1 MTLAYSRR
9 RDATVSVVLGGW
21 AGVLSLTASR
31 PQGLW
36 MAMLP
41 PLLLALWWVANSAT
55 RWVLAL
61 LAAAILLPPLPL
73 PGGDTGPHPAVLIAA
88 LGLWAGLARLSAWR
102 MRWAFLPASLLFLF
116 FSLAISVPLAGLYS
130 GWEIAA
136 GSLARVALF
145 AISAYV
151 FFYIAWGPGREINT
165 GRLVRVLFWAGLGS
179 AGFACLDF
187 YFQFPAPGRFAPQFV
202 WLPDAVLRRAQG
214 VFYEAT
220 TLGCFCVFLLV
231 MIASIAALRL
241 GRELRLPAVWL
252 MLGAAV
258 LLAALSFSFSRSAAA
273 SLAIAL
279 LALLWMERGRL
290 RTTWKVITRG
300 LGVAFCLTAAIAVVS
315 WLFPNLLPIYF
326 SRLWATGGYL
336 FSSPDMVLAPRLE
349 SWSFLLKALAEKP
362 WRSIFGVGYKTLPY
376 SGFLGRPVVA
386 DNMYLS
392 MLVETGWGGLA
403 ALLLFGIAVLRTTYR
418 LAARGAGF
426 RRLAGLW
433 MFCFWCGQT
442 VQMLSGDILT
452 YWRLLPLYLAV
463 LAAGVREP

>member
-187 YFQFPAPGRFAPQFV
+187 YFQFPAPGRFAQQFV

-403 ALLLFGIAVLRTTYR
+403 ALLLFSAAILSTTYR
-418 LAARGAGF
+418 LATRCAGF

-463 LAAGVREP
+463 LAAAVREP